1 MDYNT
6 NLELNTSGTWRGV
19 ITGILYLGQKDYS
32 IVAVD
37 VNLSDNKKENIICV
51 GTMSGPQKHASIT
64 LKGEVVFD
72 TKYNRKQINVTDAD
86 ISINTSMKAAINYL
100 STAVNGIGEATARKI
115 VDKFGVNP
123 ADYMLDEKKVMQIPG
138 ITVDKYLKIKQ
149 SYLDTNYLY
158 PIFNAVQGEITL
170 KQANK
175 IYEQYKDEAVKKLV
189 SNPYMLIYD
198 IDGFGFMKVDKLAL
212 KTGVKADS
220 DKRILAAID
229 YCLKMNEAKSGSS
242 YMPLSDI
249 YTQIDELIFNKEQ
262 FMHVY
267 YQYVT
272 GSTVIPDDLSEWKN
286 LLLYDIVN
294 SHYVKLNNA
303 IKKWDVDAAR
313 NKFLKEFDLSQDEI
327 DTIDLFYEKKS
338 SLKKQIDTLVL
349 ENSYD
354 SRKKTIQKVT
364 NDLAGYDVRNKYKF
378 VLEDKGINQ
387 LVLYTFNTYKAECE
401 VAEKMIAI
409 SNSTPVFNFKDEYID
424 KIIAQTEKAEL
435 KLLKIEDAKRPVA
448 LRKCPTK
455 YSFAEDQKKAIK
467 MSLKNKIS
475 CITGGPGRGKTTILK
490 TVIKAWKL
498 IDKESDVIL
507 LAPTG
512 KAAKRMS
519 EATGIKAYTIHR
531 FLLNKK
537 IVLTSKTLI
546 LADETSMTDLYLMNR
561 LLYKAANCQIVFVG
575 DKDQLPSVGVGKVL
589 EDMIMSKTIP
599 VTFLTTCYRNKG
611 SIFAN
616 IESVNQGCRL
626 QELVSDEHF
635 KMKWLNTTPQIID
648 AIINTYMQNYERYG
662 TENMLVLAAMNKTVI
677 TLNNKIQQRINPKT
691 PNKTDINNGVYNLRL
706 GDRVMQTS
714 NDYDIIVKLGE
725 ENSTGVFNGETG
737 TITRLNAAEVEVT
750 FDDGKVAVYKDK
762 YEWNNLTL
770 AYAMTYHKS
779 QGSEAKF
786 LICTL
791 TTADFVLLQKK
802 ILYTGISRAKEQTYL
817 IGMAKAFQMAIYN
830 YSGNNGIRFSGLQEK
845 LKQFA
850 DIKVIC

>member
-1 MDYNT
+1 MSYNT
-6 NLELNTSGTWRGV
+6 NLELNAAGTWKGV

-37 VNLSDNKKENIICV
+37 VDLSDNKKENIICV
-51 GTMSGPQKHASIT
+51 GTIPSPQKQASVI
-64 LKGEVVFD
+64 LRGEVVYD
-72 TKYNRKQINVTDAD
+72 EKYNRKQINVSDAD
-86 ISINTSMKAAINYL
+86 VSINVNVKAAINYL
-100 STAVNGIGEATARKI
+100 STAVNGIGEVTARKI

-149 SYLDTNYLY
+149 SYLDSSYLY

-175 IYEQYKDEAVKKLV
+175 IYEQYKDESVKKLA

-212 KTGVKADS
+212 KTGIKADS

-229 YCLKMNEAKSGSS
+229 YCLKMNEVKSGSS
-242 YMPLSDI
+242 YIPLSDI
-249 YTQIDELIFNKEQ
+249 YMQIDELIFNKEQ
-262 FMHVY
+262 YMHVY

-272 GSTVIPDDLSEWKN
+272 GSSAVPDDLSEWKS
-286 LLLYDIVN
+286 LLLCDIVN
-294 SHYVKLNNA
+294 NHYVKLNNV

-313 NKFLKEFDLSQDEI
+313 NKFLKEFDLTQDEI
-327 DTIDLFYEKKS
+327 DTIDLFYEKKNN
-338 SLKKQIDTLVL
+338 LKKQVDNLIL

-378 VLEDKGINQ
+378 VLEDRGINQ
-387 LVLYTFNTYKAECE
+387 FVLYTFNAYKAECE
-401 VAEKMIAI
+401 VAERIIDILKKK
-409 SNSTPVFNFKDEYID
+409 PVFDFKNEYIEN
-424 KIIAQTEKAEL
+424 IIMQSEKDEL
-435 KLLKIEDAKRPVA
+435 KLLKIEDAKRPVE
-448 LRKCPTK
+448 LRRCPTK
-455 YSFAEDQKKAIK
+455 YSFGEDQKNAIR

-616 IESVNQGCRL
+616 IESVNNGCRL

-635 KMKWLNTTPQIID
+635 KMKWLNTAPQIID
-648 AIINTYMQNYERYG
+648 AIINTYMQNYEKYG
-662 TENMLVLAAMNKTVI
+662 AENMLVLAAMNKTVT
-677 TLNNKIQQRINPKT
+677 TLNNKIQQRVNPRT
-691 PNKTDINNGVYNLRL
+691 PNKKDINTGIYNLRC

-714 NDYDIIVKLGE
+714 NDYDIVVKLGE
-725 ENSTGVFNGETG
+725 EVSTGVFNGETG
-737 TITRLNAAEVEVT
+737 TITHLGDNEIEVT
-750 FDDGKVAVYKDK
+750 FDDGKIAVYKDK

-791 TTADFVLLQKK
+791 TTADFILLQKK
-802 ILYTGISRAKEQTYL
+802 ILYTGISRAKEQAYM

-830 YSGNNGIRFSGLQEK
+830 YSGNNGVRFSGLQEK

-850 DIKVIC
+850 A